1 MTTRSSIRMNTCR
14 LCSDAEFIRSV
25 WQRYDALAS
34 DGDTGNAS
42 GARVF
47 TLLISALKR
56 LVTSR
61 PVMLGVSA
69 QMHGVGVPASDSQ
82 SHLHSPHSL
91 DSVAEMVATAASA
104 TVSNVVGMIG
114 TEAGLSVE
122 TAAMKVQWCVSS
134 INVLPTSSQPFPLT
148 ILIFVSIDQLD
159 KADAP
164 LIPEAY
170 IYLLGVQCLVSL
182 SDGFAGYIFPLYNT
196 LAVQKPPAGST
207 EPVRAPGPLDP
218 ATLPETE
225 PARAGL
231 QTVRAM
237 LNAGWP
243 ALLAAL
249 SFLLTTNLSDSIFG
263 DVLGSLQTLAR
274 AAGCL
279 ALPTPRDAFLT
290 ALAKAALPPRVVA
303 ALDEPQQASPALRSP
318 VSLEGLTLGLAGGG
332 GGGGAPQPPGLSPR
346 NLACLRALVAA
357 ALFLAGT
364 LGSSWFAVLE
374 ALQNADYVLTT
385 RGTAPPGSAPLG
397 TGAVSGTPSK
407 RGGTQIEGQAELQQQ
422 KHQAAAHPL
431 LVDIDPESVQAA
443 IQRLFDA
450 SFMLED
456 SAFRD
461 FVGALCK
468 LSLEMVSMQSGADV
482 GTGVGTADVLDVE
495 EDNIPSAST
504 SVTSLVTPRT
514 ERFGRRRVSG
524 IHIPRTLVRHLQ
536 LPLSTPIERT
546 VRTAVRRLWHRSP
559 GGRCCAQYSTSRVSA
574 I

>member
-1 MTTRSSIRMNTCR
+1 MVRLSNQRSSD
-14 LCSDAEFIRSV
+14 S
-25 WQRYDALAS
+25 
-34 DGDTGNAS
+34 
-42 GARVF
+42 
-47 TLLISALKR
+47 LL
-56 LVTSR
+56 T
-61 PVMLGVSA
+61 
-69 QMHGVGVPASDSQ
+69 
-82 SHLHSPHSL
+82 
-91 DSVAEMVATAASA
+91 
-104 TVSNVVGMIG
+104 
-114 TEAGLSVE
+114 
-122 TAAMKVQWCVSS
+122 
-134 INVLPTSSQPFPLT
+134 FPLRC
-148 ILIFVSIDQLD
+148 LLFVSIDQLD

-170 IYLLGVQCLVSL
+170 IYLLGMQCLVSL
-182 SDGFAGYIFPLYNT
+182 SDGLAGYIFPLYNT

-207 EPVRAPGPLDP
+207 EPVRAPGSLDP
-218 ATLPETE
+218 TTLPETE
-225 PARAGL
+225 PARDGL

-263 DVLGSLQTLAR
+263 DVLGALQTLAR

-290 ALAKAALPPRVVA
+290 ALAKAALPSRVVA
-303 ALDEPQQASPALRSP
+303 ALDEPQQASATLRSP

-332 GGGGAPQPPGLSPR
+332 GGGAAPPPPGLSPR

-385 RGTAPPGSAPLG
+385 RGTAPGPAPHG
-397 TGAVSGTPSK
+397 TAVVAGTPSK
-407 RGGTQIEGQAELQQQ
+407 RGGTQIEGQVEQQQ
-422 KHQAAAHPL
+422 QRHQTAAHPL
-431 LVDIDPESVQAA
+431 LADVDSESVQAA

-450 SFMLED
+450 SVMLED

-468 LSLEMVSMQSGADV
+468 LSLEMVSMQSGVDV
-482 GTGVGTADVLDVE
+482 GGGAGTGEGVLDVE

-504 SVTSLVTPRT
+504 SATSLVTPRAD
-514 ERFGRRRVSG
+514 RFSRRRVSG
-524 IHIPRTLVRHLQ
+524 IHIPRTLVRYVHLPC
-536 LPLSTPIERT
+536 LP
-546 VRTAVRRLWHRSP
+546 
-559 GGRCCAQYSTSRVSA
+559 
-574 I
+574 

>member
-1 MTTRSSIRMNTCR
+1 MVR
-14 LCSDAEFIRSV
+14 LPNRCSAD
-25 WQRYDALAS
+25 
-34 DGDTGNAS
+34 
-42 GARVF
+42 
-47 TLLISALKR
+47 K
-56 LVTSR
+56 
-61 PVMLGVSA
+61 
-69 QMHGVGVPASDSQ
+69 
-82 SHLHSPHSL
+82 
-91 DSVAEMVATAASA
+91 
-104 TVSNVVGMIG
+104 
-114 TEAGLSVE
+114 
-122 TAAMKVQWCVSS
+122 
-134 INVLPTSSQPFPLT
+134 LPTFSCHCLLS
-148 ILIFVSIDQLD
+148 VSIDQLD

-182 SDGFAGYIFPLYNT
+182 SDGLAGYTFPLYNT
-196 LAVQKPPAGST
+196 LAVQKPPAGSM
-207 EPVRAPGPLDP
+207 ESVRAPGPLDP
-218 ATLPETE
+218 TTLPETE

-231 QTVRAM
+231 RTVRAM

-263 DVLGSLQTLAR
+263 DVLGALQTLAR
-274 AAGCL
+274 AAGYL

-303 ALDEPQQASPALRSP
+303 ALDEPQQPSSALRSP

-332 GGGGAPQPPGLSPR
+332 GGGATPQPPGLSPR

-385 RGTAPPGSAPLG
+385 RGTALPGPAPHG
-397 TGAVSGTPSK
+397 TGAVASTPSK
-407 RGGTQIEGQAELQQQ
+407 RGGAQIEGQVEQQQ
-422 KHQAAAHPL
+422 RHQAAAHPL
-431 LVDIDPESVQAA
+431 LADLDSESVQAA

-450 SFMLED
+450 SIMLDD

-468 LSLEMVSMQSGADV
+468 LSSEMVSMQCGVDV
-482 GTGVGTADVLDVE
+482 GAGAGIGEGTLDVE

-504 SVTSLVTPRT
+504 SATSLVTPRT
-514 ERFGRRRVSG
+514 ERFSRRRVSG
-524 IHIPRTLVRHLQ
+524 IHIPRTLVRYVHMHL
-536 LPLSTPIERT
+536 PIPTERT
-546 VRTAVRRLWHRSP
+546 VRTAVWRLWHCSP
-559 GGRCCAQYSTSRVSA
+559 GGRRCAQYPTPRVSA

>member
-1 MTTRSSIRMNTCR
+1 MVR
-14 LCSDAEFIRSV
+14 LPNRCSADKMPTFSRHC
-25 WQRYDALAS
+25 
-34 DGDTGNAS
+34 
-42 GARVF
+42 
-47 TLLISALKR
+47 LLS
-56 LVTSR
+56 
-61 PVMLGVSA
+61 
-69 QMHGVGVPASDSQ
+69 
-82 SHLHSPHSL
+82 
-91 DSVAEMVATAASA
+91 
-104 TVSNVVGMIG
+104 
-114 TEAGLSVE
+114 
-122 TAAMKVQWCVSS
+122 
-134 INVLPTSSQPFPLT
+134 
-148 ILIFVSIDQLD
+148 VSIDQLD

-182 SDGFAGYIFPLYNT
+182 SDGLAGYTFPLYNT
-196 LAVQKPPAGST
+196 LAVQKPPTGST

-218 ATLPETE
+218 TTLPETE
-225 PARAGL
+225 PARDGL
-231 QTVRAM
+231 RTVRAM

-249 SFLLTTNLSDSIFG
+249 SFLLTTNLSDSLFG
-263 DVLGSLQTLAR
+263 DVLGALQALAR
-274 AAGCL
+274 AAGFL

-303 ALDEPQQASPALRSP
+303 ALDEPQQALSALRSP

-332 GGGGAPQPPGLSPR
+332 GGGAAPQPPGLSPR

-385 RGTAPPGSAPLG
+385 RGTAPPGPAPLG
-397 TGAVSGTPSK
+397 IGAVAGTPSK
-407 RGGTQIEGQAELQQQ
+407 RGGTQTEGQAEQQQ
-422 KHQAAAHPL
+422 QRHLAAAHPL
-431 LVDIDPESVQAA
+431 LADLDSESVQSA

-450 SFMLED
+450 SIMLED

-468 LSLEMVSMQSGADV
+468 LSSEMVSMQSGVDV
-482 GTGVGTADVLDVE
+482 GGGAGAGEGALDVE

-504 SVTSLVTPRT
+504 SATSLVTPRT
-514 ERFGRRRVSG
+514 ERFSRRRVSG
-524 IHIPRTLVRHLQ
+524 IHIPRTLVRFVHLA
-536 LPLSTPIERT
+536 LSTPIERM
-546 VRTAVRRLWHRSP
+546 VRTAVRRLWDYSP
-559 GGRCCAQYSTSRVSA
+559 GGRRCAQYSTPSVSA

>member
-1 MTTRSSIRMNTCR
+1 MVR
-14 LCSDAEFIRSV
+14 LPNRHFADKSPTFPRDC
-25 WQRYDALAS
+25 
-34 DGDTGNAS
+34 
-42 GARVF
+42 
-47 TLLISALKR
+47 LLS
-56 LVTSR
+56 
-61 PVMLGVSA
+61 
-69 QMHGVGVPASDSQ
+69 
-82 SHLHSPHSL
+82 
-91 DSVAEMVATAASA
+91 
-104 TVSNVVGMIG
+104 
-114 TEAGLSVE
+114 
-122 TAAMKVQWCVSS
+122 
-134 INVLPTSSQPFPLT
+134 
-148 ILIFVSIDQLD
+148 VSIDQLD

-182 SDGFAGYIFPLYNT
+182 SDGFAGYTFPLYNT

-218 ATLPETE
+218 TTLPETE

-237 LNAGWP
+237 LTAGWP

-263 DVLGSLQTLAR
+263 DVLGALQTLAR

-303 ALDEPQQASPALRSP
+303 ALDEPQQPSSALRSP

-332 GGGGAPQPPGLSPR
+332 GGGGAPQPPGLSSR

-364 LGSSWFAVLE
+364 LGSSWFVVLE

-385 RGTAPPGSAPLG
+385 RGTTSPGPAPPG
-397 TGAVSGTPSK
+397 TGVIAGTPSK
-407 RGGTQIEGQAELQQQ
+407 RGGTQIEGQVEQQQ
-422 KHQAAAHPL
+422 QRHQAAAHPL
-431 LVDIDPESVQAA
+431 LADVDSESVQAA
-443 IQRLFDA
+443 IQRLFDG
-450 SFMLED
+450 SIILED

-468 LSLEMVSMQSGADV
+468 LSLEMVSMQSGVDV
-482 GTGVGTADVLDVE
+482 GPGAGTGDVLDVE

-504 SVTSLVTPRT
+504 SATSLVTPRT
-514 ERFGRRRVSG
+514 ERFSRRRVSG
-524 IHIPRTLVRHLQ
+524 IHIPRTLVRYVYLS
-536 LPLSTPIERT
+536 LPTSIERT
-546 VRTAVRRLWHRSP
+546 VQTAVRRLWDCPP
-559 GGRCCAQYSTSRVSA
+559 GGRRYAQYSTSRLSA